1 MKKLSKGLKYKK
13 MDLHVHTPASHD
25 FKDKEITPE
34 QIVEHCQNIGL
45 DAIAITDHN
54 TGEYIDKIKKVA
66 KGKVTIFPGVEISC
80 LGGQSGIHIIG
91 IFDVDKTTKDIEAI
105 LAKLDIKAEKYGK
118 EDAITTKSVNDVINL
133 ISEGGGIAVAAHSQS
148 SKGVLREMQGLQRT
162 EVMNNPNLLAV
173 EAALES
179 DFLNEEKAK
188 SKKRTIDI
196 LNGEDVNYK
205 RKLAVYVASD
215 SKKNGIEGHCIEGI
229 GEKFTYFKTDDEI
242 TLESLRQCFID
253 RDVRIKQ
260 MYEEIEKRYPYIK
273 EVNINSGFFKD
284 QKVYFHPGLNSIIG
298 PKGAGKSL
306 LIEIIRFALNQPSG
320 DNEIYKD
327 HLEKLKNKVGNY
339 AEIKI
344 KYVDSFGNEKEI
356 IKNYNE
362 KDPYEDKGNVEF
374 PVLFLSQNEIIKTA
388 ESEEKQIEFIDKFF
402 DFRDFKLKILTL
414 KNELKKLDSQYASG
428 IMAFINNKLIEK
440 NIIKVRKDIED
451 IEKELKNPEYFV
463 FKKKENAQQM
473 SKLQRNDLQ
482 RLLEL
487 KDNIVESIANFKLN
501 DIDKELVEE
510 FPELKRNND
519 RLINIK
525 NILSNSIENL
535 KEEILNGQVEFENDE
550 ESLKKAFEKSRD
562 SYEEKLKSKMIDF
575 NIEKARK
582 SKVDELSKFIDQQ
595 QKLKTQVDNIKIV
608 KETREKVLND
618 LEKIYAE
625 YSQKRKEICSKLE
638 EISGGRLKINLYESS
653 NKQLFKEKLKEI
665 KKGSYIKDE
674 EIDKIVDKIDS
685 NEFVKRII
693 RYYVLQD
700 ENDKNKEVD
709 AVVEGKEISGN
720 TIKLLFDFLIKQ
732 LKIEEILEISY
743 AYRAEDVPEIQLEIE
758 NGIYEDIN
766 KVSVGQKCTAM
777 LIIALSQG
785 DMPVV
790 IDQPEDS
797 LDLKS
802 IWEDMCKKIRNYK
815 DNRQF
820 IFTTHNSSLAVAS
833 DTDKYIV
840 INSNARRG
848 EIVNTGAL
856 DTKETK
862 ENVVNYLEGKEDTYV
877 RKYNKYGFKY

>member
-1 MKKLSKGLKYKK
+1 MKKLSDGLKYKK

-25 FKDKEITPE
+25 FKNKEITPE
-34 QIVEHCQNIGL
+34 QIVQHCQSVGL

-54 TGEYIDKIKKVA
+54 TGEYIDKIKEAA
-66 KGKVTIFPGVEISC
+66 KGKVIIFPGVEISC
-80 LGGQSGIHIIG
+80 VGGQSGIHIIG
-91 IFDVDKTTKDIEAI
+91 IFDVDKTTRDIEAI
-105 LAKLDIKAEKYGK
+105 LAKLDIEPERYGK
-118 EDAITTKSVNDVINL
+118 EDAITQKSVNDVINI
-133 ISEGGGIAVAAHSQS
+133 ISERGGIAVAAHCQS

-162 EVMNNPNLLAV
+162 EIMNNPNLLAV
-173 EAALES
+173 EASLES

-188 SKKRTIDI
+188 NKKRTIDI
-196 LNGEDVNYK
+196 LNGEDINYK
-205 RKLAVYVASD
+205 RKLAVYIASD
-215 SKKNGIEGHCIEGI
+215 SRKDGIEGHCIEGI
-229 GEKFTYFKTDDEI
+229 GDKFTYFKTDNEI

-260 MYEEIEKRYPYIK
+260 MYEEVEKRYPYIK
-273 EVNINSGFFKD
+273 EVDINSGFFKD
-284 QKVYFHPGLNSIIG
+284 QSVHFHPGLNSIIG
-298 PKGAGKSL
+298 AKGAGKSL
-306 LIEIIRFALNQPSG
+306 LIEIMRFALNQPSV
-320 DNEIYKD
+320 DSEIYKD
-327 HLEKLKNKVGNY
+327 HLEKLRNRVGNY

-344 KYVDSFGNEKEI
+344 KYIDSFGNEKEI
-356 IKNYNE
+356 IRNYNE
-362 KDPYEDKGNVEF
+362 KNPYEDTSNIEF

-402 DFRDFKLKILTL
+402 DFRDFKLKIVTL

-428 IMAFINNKLIEK
+428 IMAFINNKIIDR
-440 NIIKVRKDIED
+440 NIIKIRKEIED
-451 IEKELKNPEYFV
+451 IEKELKNPEYFEY
-463 FKKKENAQQM
+463 KKKENAQQV
-473 SKLQRNDLQ
+473 SKLQSNDFK

-487 KDNIVESIANFKLN
+487 KENIKEAIDNFKLN

-525 NILSNSIENL
+525 NLLSHSVDSLN
-535 KEEILNGQVEFENDE
+535 EEILKGQVEFEQDE
-550 ESLKKAFEKSRD
+550 ESLKNAFEKSRV

-618 LEKIYAE
+618 LEKIYVE
-625 YSQKRKEICSKLE
+625 YSKKRKEICNNLE
-638 EISGGRLKINLYESS
+638 EISSGRLKINLYESS
-653 NKQLFKEKLKEI
+653 NKQLFKEKLKDI

-674 EIDKIVDKIDS
+674 EIDRIVDNIDS

-700 ENDKNKEVD
+700 EDEKKKEVD
-709 AVVEGKEISGN
+709 AVAEGKDISSD

-732 LKIEEILEISY
+732 MKIEDILEISY

-758 NGIYEDIN
+758 EGIYEDIN

-785 DMPVV
+785 DMPVI

-840 INSNARRG
+840 INSNATKG

-862 ENVVNYLEGKEDTYV
+862 ENVVNYLEGKEDTYI

>member
-1 MKKLSKGLKYKK
+1 MKKLSDGLKYKK

-25 FKDKEITPE
+25 FKNKEITPE
-34 QIVEHCQNIGL
+34 QIVEHCQNVGL

-54 TGEYIDKIKKVA
+54 TGEYIDKIKEVA
-66 KGKVTIFPGVEISC
+66 KGKVIIFPGVEISC
-80 LGGQSGIHIIG
+80 VGGQSGIHIIG
-91 IFDVDKTTKDIEAI
+91 IFDVDKTTRDIESI
-105 LAKLDIKAEKYGK
+105 LAKLDIEPEKYGK
-118 EDAITTKSVNDVINL
+118 EDAITQKSVNDVINI
-133 ISEGGGIAVAAHSQS
+133 ISDRGGIAIAAHSQS

-162 EVMNNPNLLAV
+162 EIMNNPNLLAV

-179 DFLNEEKAK
+179 DFLNDEKAK
-188 SKKRTIDI
+188 NKKRTIDI
-196 LNGEDVNYK
+196 LNGEDINYK
-205 RKLAVYVASD
+205 RKLAVYIASD
-215 SKKNGIEGHCIEGI
+215 SRKDEIEGHCIEGI
-229 GEKFTYFKTDDEI
+229 GDKFTYFKTDNEI

-260 MYEEIEKRYPYIK
+260 MYEKIEKRYPYIK
-273 EVNINSGFFKD
+273 EVDINSGFFKD
-284 QKVYFHPGLNSIIG
+284 QSVYFHPGLNSIIG
-298 PKGAGKSL
+298 AKGAGKSL
-306 LIEIIRFALNQPSG
+306 LIEIMRFALNQPSV

-327 HLEKLKNKVGNY
+327 HLEKLKNRVGNY

-344 KYVDSFGNEKEI
+344 KYIDSFGNEKEI
-356 IKNYNE
+356 IRNYNE
-362 KDPYEDKGNVEF
+362 KNPYEEGDNIEF

-388 ESEEKQIEFIDKFF
+388 ESEDKQIEFIDKFF

-428 IMAFINNKLIEK
+428 IMAFINNKIIDR
-440 NIIKVRKDIED
+440 NIVKIRKEIED
-451 IEKELKNPEYFV
+451 IEKELKNPEYFQY
-463 FKKKENAQQM
+463 KKKENAQQV
-473 SKLQRNDLQ
+473 SKLQNNDFK

-487 KDNIVESIANFKLN
+487 KENIREAIENFKLN

-525 NILSNSIENL
+525 NLLSHSVDNIH
-535 KEEILNGQVEFENDE
+535 EEILKGQVEFEQDE
-550 ESLKKAFEKSRD
+550 ESLKNAFEKSRI

-625 YSQKRKEICSKLE
+625 YSKKRKEICNNLE
-638 EISGGRLKINLYESS
+638 EISSGRIKINLYESS
-653 NKQLFKEKLKEI
+653 NKQLFKEKLKDI

-674 EIDKIVDKIDS
+674 EIDRIVDNIDS

-693 RYYVLQD
+693 RYYVLQNED
-700 ENDKNKEVD
+700 ERKREVD
-709 AVVEGKEISGN
+709 VVAEGKDISSD

-732 LKIEEILEISY
+732 MKIEDILEISY

-758 NGIYEDIN
+758 EGVYEDIN

-785 DMPVV
+785 DMPVI

-840 INSNARRG
+840 INSNATKG

-862 ENVVNYLEGKEDTYV
+862 ENVVNYLEGKEDTYI

>member
-1 MKKLSKGLKYKK
+1 MKKLSDGLKYKK

-25 FKDKEITPE
+25 FKNKEITPE
-34 QIVEHCQNIGL
+34 QIVQHCQSVGL

-54 TGEYIDKIKKVA
+54 TGEYIDKIKEAA
-66 KGKVTIFPGVEISC
+66 KGKVSIFPGIEISC
-80 LGGQSGIHIIG
+80 VGGQSGIHIIG
-91 IFDVDKTTKDIEAI
+91 IFDVDKTTRDIEAI
-105 LAKLDIKAEKYGK
+105 LAKLDIEPERYGK
-118 EDAITTKSVNDVINL
+118 EDAITQKSVNDVINI
-133 ISEGGGIAVAAHSQS
+133 ISERGGIAVAAHCQS

-162 EVMNNPNLLAV
+162 EIMNNPNLLAV
-173 EAALES
+173 EASLES

-188 SKKRTIDI
+188 TKKRTIDI
-196 LNGEDVNYK
+196 LNGEDINYK
-205 RKLAVYVASD
+205 RKLAVYIASD
-215 SKKNGIEGHCIEGI
+215 SRKDGIEGHCIEGI
-229 GEKFTYFKTDDEI
+229 GDKFTYFKTDNEI

-260 MYEEIEKRYPYIK
+260 MYEEVEKRYPYIK
-273 EVNINSGFFKD
+273 EVDINSGFFKD
-284 QKVYFHPGLNSIIG
+284 QSVHFHPGLNSIIG
-298 PKGAGKSL
+298 AKGAGKSL
-306 LIEIIRFALNQPSG
+306 LIEIMRFALNQPSV
-320 DNEIYKD
+320 DSEIYKD
-327 HLEKLKNKVGNY
+327 HLEKLRNRVGNY

-344 KYVDSFGNEKEI
+344 KYIDSFGNEKEI
-356 IKNYNE
+356 IRNYNE
-362 KDPYEDKGNVEF
+362 KNPYEDTSNIEF

-402 DFRDFKLKILTL
+402 DFRDFKLKIVTL

-428 IMAFINNKLIEK
+428 IMAFINNKIIDR
-440 NIIKVRKDIED
+440 NIIKIRKEIED
-451 IEKELKNPEYFV
+451 IEKELKNPEYFEY
-463 FKKKENAQQM
+463 KKKENAQQV
-473 SKLQRNDLQ
+473 SKLQSNDFK

-487 KDNIVESIANFKLN
+487 KENIKEAIDNFKLN

-525 NILSNSIENL
+525 NLLSHSVDSLN
-535 KEEILNGQVEFENDE
+535 EEILKGQVEFEQDE
-550 ESLKKAFEKSRD
+550 ESLKNAFEKSRV

-618 LEKIYAE
+618 LEKIYVE
-625 YSQKRKEICSKLE
+625 YSKKRKEICNNLE
-638 EISGGRLKINLYESS
+638 EISSGRLKINLYESS
-653 NKQLFKEKLKEI
+653 NKQLFKEKLKDI

-674 EIDKIVDKIDS
+674 EIDRIVDNIDS

-700 ENDKNKEVD
+700 EDEKKKEVD
-709 AVVEGKEISGN
+709 AVAEGKDISSD

-732 LKIEEILEISY
+732 MKIEDILEISY

-758 NGIYEDIN
+758 EGIYEDIN

-785 DMPVV
+785 DMPVI

-840 INSNARRG
+840 INSNATKG

-862 ENVVNYLEGKEDTYV
+862 ENVVNYLEGKEDTYI

>member
-1 MKKLSKGLKYKK
+1 MKKLSDGLKYKK

-25 FKDKEITPE
+25 FKNNEITPE
-34 QIVEHCQNIGL
+34 QIVQHCQSVGL

-54 TGEYIDKIKKVA
+54 TGEYIDKIKEVA
-66 KGKVTIFPGVEISC
+66 KGKVIIFPGVEISC
-80 LGGQSGIHIIG
+80 VGGQSGIHIIG
-91 IFDVDKTTKDIEAI
+91 IFDVDKTTRDIEAI
-105 LAKLDIKAEKYGK
+105 LAKLDIEPERYGK
-118 EDAITTKSVNDVINL
+118 ENAITQKSVNDVINI
-133 ISEGGGIAVAAHSQS
+133 ISERGGIAVAAHCQS

-162 EVMNNPNLLAV
+162 EIMNNPNLLAV
-173 EAALES
+173 EASLES

-188 SKKRTIDI
+188 NKKRTIDI
-196 LNGEDVNYK
+196 LDGEDINYK
-205 RKLAVYVASD
+205 RKLAVYIASD
-215 SKKNGIEGHCIEGI
+215 SRKDGIEGHCIEGI
-229 GEKFTYFKTDDEI
+229 GDKFTYFKTDNEI

-260 MYEEIEKRYPYIK
+260 MYEEVEKRYPYIK
-273 EVNINSGFFKD
+273 EVDINSGFFKD
-284 QKVYFHPGLNSIIG
+284 QSVHFHPGLNSIIG
-298 PKGAGKSL
+298 AKGAGKSL
-306 LIEIIRFALNQPSG
+306 LIEIMRFALNQPSV
-320 DNEIYKD
+320 DSEIYKD
-327 HLEKLKNKVGNY
+327 HLEKLRNRVGNY

-344 KYVDSFGNEKEI
+344 KYIDSFGNEKEI
-356 IKNYNE
+356 IRNYNE
-362 KDPYEDKGNVEF
+362 KNPYEDTSNIEF

-402 DFRDFKLKILTL
+402 DFRDFKLKIVTL

-428 IMAFINNKLIEK
+428 IMAFINNKIIDR
-440 NIIKVRKDIED
+440 NIIKIRKEIED
-451 IEKELKNPEYFV
+451 IEKELKNPEYFEY
-463 FKKKENAQQM
+463 KKKENAQQV
-473 SKLQRNDLQ
+473 SKLQSNDFK

-487 KDNIVESIANFKLN
+487 KENIKEAIDNFKLN

-525 NILSNSIENL
+525 NLLSHSVDSLN
-535 KEEILNGQVEFENDE
+535 EEILKGQVEFEQDE
-550 ESLKKAFEKSRD
+550 ESLKNAFEKSRV

-618 LEKIYAE
+618 LEKIYVE
-625 YSQKRKEICSKLE
+625 YSKKRKEICNNLE
-638 EISGGRLKINLYESS
+638 EISSGRLKINLYESS
-653 NKQLFKEKLKEI
+653 NKQLFKEKLKDI

-674 EIDKIVDKIDS
+674 EIDRIVDNIDS

-700 ENDKNKEVD
+700 EDEKKKEVD
-709 AVVEGKEISGN
+709 AVAEGKDISSD

-732 LKIEEILEISY
+732 MKIEDILEISY

-758 NGIYEDIN
+758 EGIYEDIN

-785 DMPVV
+785 DMPVI

-840 INSNARRG
+840 INSNATKG

-862 ENVVNYLEGKEDTYV
+862 ENVVNYLEGKEDTYI

>member
-1 MKKLSKGLKYKK
+1 MKKLSDGLKYKK

-25 FKDKEITPE
+25 FKNKEITPE

-54 TGEYIDKIKKVA
+54 TGEYIDKIKEVA
-66 KGKVTIFPGVEISC
+66 KGKITIFPGVEISC
-80 LGGQSGIHIIG
+80 NGGQSGIHIIG
-91 IFDVDKTTKDIEAI
+91 IFDVNKSTRDIEAI
-105 LAKLDIKAEKYGK
+105 LAKLDIETEKYGK
-118 EDAITTKSVNDVINL
+118 EDAITRKSANDVINI
-133 ISEGGGIAVAAHSQS
+133 ISEKGGLAVAAHSQS
-148 SKGVLREMQGLQRT
+148 SKGILREMQGLQRT
-162 EVMNNPNLLAV
+162 EIINNPNLIAV

-179 DFLNEEKAK
+179 DFLNEEKTRN
-188 SKKRTIDI
+188 KKRTIDL
-196 LNGEDVNYK
+196 LNGEDANYR
-205 RKLAVYVASD
+205 RKLAVYIASD
-215 SKKNGIEGHCIEGI
+215 SRKDGIEGHCLEGI
-229 GEKFTYFKTDDEI
+229 GCKYTYFKTDDEI

-260 MYEEIEKRYPYIK
+260 MYEKIENNYPYIK
-273 EVNINSGFFKD
+273 QVDINSGFFKD
-284 QKVYFHPGLNSIIG
+284 QTVFFHPGLNSIIG
-298 PKGAGKSL
+298 AKGAGKSL
-306 LIEIIRFALNQPSG
+306 LIEIMRFALNQPSG
-320 DNEIYKD
+320 DSEIYKD
-327 HLEKLKNKVGNY
+327 HIEKLRNKVGNY

-362 KDPYEDKGNVEF
+362 KNPYGEDENIEF

-388 ESEEKQIEFIDKFF
+388 ESEEKQIDFIDKFF
-402 DFRDFKLKILTL
+402 DFRDFKLKISTL
-414 KNELKKLDSQYASG
+414 KNELKNLDSQYASG
-428 IMAFINNKLIEK
+428 IMAFINNKIIDK
-440 NIIKVRKDIED
+440 NIIKIKKEIEE
-451 IEKELKNPEYFV
+451 IEKELKNPEYFEY
-463 FKKKENAQQM
+463 KKKENAQQS
-473 SKLQRNDLQ
+473 SKLQRNDFN

-487 KDNIVESIANFKLN
+487 KASITEAIDNFKLN
-501 DIDKELVEE
+501 DIDVELLEE

-519 RLINIK
+519 RLTNIK
-525 NILSNSIENL
+525 NLLNHSIYSLQEELL
-535 KEEILNGQVEFENDE
+535 KNQVEFGQDE
-550 ESLKKAFEKSRD
+550 EALKNAFEKSRGT
-562 SYEEKLKSKMIDF
+562 YEEKLKSKMIDF

-582 SKVDELSKFIDQQ
+582 SKVDELSKLIDQQ
-595 QKLKTQVDNIKIV
+595 QKLKTQVDNIKII
-608 KETREKVLND
+608 KESREKALSE
-618 LEKIYAE
+618 LEETYEK
-625 YSQKRKEICSKLE
+625 YSQKRKEICGNLE
-638 EISGGRLKINLYESS
+638 KISSGRLKINLYESS
-653 NKQLFKEKLKEI
+653 NKQLFKEKLKDV

-674 EIDKIVDKIDS
+674 EIDRIVDSIDS

-700 ENDKNKEVD
+700 EEERKKEID
-709 AVVEGKEISGN
+709 AISEGKDISSD

-732 LKIEEILEISY
+732 MRIEDILEISY

-758 NGIYEDIN
+758 DGVYEDIN

-785 DMPVV
+785 EMPVI

-840 INSNARRG
+840 INSNATKG
-848 EIVNTGAL
+848 EISNTGAL
-856 DTKETK
+856 DTKEIK
-862 ENVVNYLEGKEDTYV
+862 ENVVNYLEGKEDTYI
-877 RKYNKYGFKY
+877 RKYNKYGFKF

>member
-1 MKKLSKGLKYKK
+1 MKKLSDGLKYKK

-25 FKDKEITPE
+25 FKNKEITPE
-34 QIVEHCQNIGL
+34 QIVQHCQSVGL

-54 TGEYIDKIKKVA
+54 TGEYIDKIKEAA
-66 KGKVTIFPGVEISC
+66 KGKVIIFPGVEISC
-80 LGGQSGIHIIG
+80 VGGQSGIHIIG
-91 IFDVDKTTKDIEAI
+91 IFDVDKTTRDIEAI
-105 LAKLDIKAEKYGK
+105 LAKLDIEPERYGK
-118 EDAITTKSVNDVINL
+118 EDAITQKSVNDVINI
-133 ISEGGGIAVAAHSQS
+133 ISERGGIAVAAHCQS

-162 EVMNNPNLLAV
+162 EIMNNPNLLAV
-173 EAALES
+173 EASLES

-188 SKKRTIDI
+188 NKKRTIDI
-196 LNGEDVNYK
+196 LNGEDINYK
-205 RKLAVYVASD
+205 RKLAVYIASD
-215 SKKNGIEGHCIEGI
+215 SRKDGIEGHCIEGI
-229 GEKFTYFKTDDEI
+229 GDKFTYFKTDNEI
-242 TLESLRQCFID
+242 KLESLRQCFID

-260 MYEEIEKRYPYIK
+260 MYEEVEKRYPYIK
-273 EVNINSGFFKD
+273 EVDINSGFFKD
-284 QKVYFHPGLNSIIG
+284 QSVHFHPGLNSIIG
-298 PKGAGKSL
+298 AKGAGKSL
-306 LIEIIRFALNQPSG
+306 LIEIMRFALNQPSV
-320 DNEIYKD
+320 DSEIYKD
-327 HLEKLKNKVGNY
+327 HLEKLRNRVGNY

-344 KYVDSFGNEKEI
+344 KYIDSFGNEKEI
-356 IKNYNE
+356 IRNYNE
-362 KDPYEDKGNVEF
+362 KNPYEDTSNIEF

-402 DFRDFKLKILTL
+402 DFRDFKLKIVTL

-428 IMAFINNKLIEK
+428 IMAFINNKIIDR
-440 NIIKVRKDIED
+440 NIIKIRKEIED
-451 IEKELKNPEYFV
+451 IEKELKNPEYFEY
-463 FKKKENAQQM
+463 KKKENAQQV
-473 SKLQRNDLQ
+473 SKLQSNDFK

-487 KDNIVESIANFKLN
+487 KENIKEAIDNFKLN

-525 NILSNSIENL
+525 NLLSHSVDSLN
-535 KEEILNGQVEFENDE
+535 EEILKGQVEFEQDE
-550 ESLKKAFEKSRD
+550 ESLKNAFEKSRV

-618 LEKIYAE
+618 LEKIYVE
-625 YSQKRKEICSKLE
+625 YSKKRKEICNNLE
-638 EISGGRLKINLYESS
+638 EISSGRLKINLYESS
-653 NKQLFKEKLKEI
+653 NKQLFKEKLKDI

-674 EIDKIVDKIDS
+674 EIDRIVDNIDS

-700 ENDKNKEVD
+700 EDEKKKEVD
-709 AVVEGKEISGN
+709 AVAEGKDISSD

-732 LKIEEILEISY
+732 MKIEDILEISY

-758 NGIYEDIN
+758 EGIYEDIN

-785 DMPVV
+785 DMPVI

-840 INSNARRG
+840 INSNATKG

-862 ENVVNYLEGKEDTYV
+862 ENVVNYLEGKEDTYI

>member
-1 MKKLSKGLKYKK
+1 MKKLSDGLKYKK

-25 FKDKEITPE
+25 FKNKEITPE
-34 QIVEHCQNIGL
+34 QIVQHCQSVGL

-54 TGEYIDKIKKVA
+54 TGEYIDKIKEAA
-66 KGKVTIFPGVEISC
+66 KGKVIIFPGVEISC
-80 LGGQSGIHIIG
+80 VGGQSGIHIIG
-91 IFDVDKTTKDIEAI
+91 IFDVDKTTRDIEAI
-105 LAKLDIKAEKYGK
+105 LAKLDIEPERYGK
-118 EDAITTKSVNDVINL
+118 EDAITQKSVNDVINI
-133 ISEGGGIAVAAHSQS
+133 ISERGGIAVAAHCQS
-148 SKGVLREMQGLQRT
+148 SKGVLREMQGLQRR
-162 EVMNNPNLLAV
+162 EIMNNPNLLAV
-173 EAALES
+173 EASLES

-188 SKKRTIDI
+188 NKKRTIDI
-196 LNGEDVNYK
+196 LNGEDINYK
-205 RKLAVYVASD
+205 RKLAVYIASD
-215 SKKNGIEGHCIEGI
+215 SRKDGIEGHCIEGI
-229 GEKFTYFKTDDEI
+229 GDKFTYFKTDDEI

-260 MYEEIEKRYPYIK
+260 MYEEVEKIYPYIK
-273 EVNINSGFFKD
+273 EVDINSGFFKD
-284 QKVYFHPGLNSIIG
+284 QSVHFHPGLNSIIG
-298 PKGAGKSL
+298 AKGAGKSL
-306 LIEIIRFALNQPSG
+306 LIEIMRFALNQPSV
-320 DNEIYKD
+320 DSEIYKD

-344 KYVDSFGNEKEI
+344 KYIDSFGNEKEI
-356 IKNYNE
+356 IRNYNE
-362 KDPYEDKGNVEF
+362 KNPYEDTSNIEF

-402 DFRDFKLKILTL
+402 DFRDFKLKIVTL

-428 IMAFINNKLIEK
+428 IMAFINNKIIDRD
-440 NIIKVRKDIED
+440 IIKIRKEIED
-451 IEKELKNPEYFV
+451 IEKELKNPEYFEY
-463 FKKKENAQQM
+463 KKKENAQQV
-473 SKLQRNDLQ
+473 SKLQSNDFK
-482 RLLEL
+482 RLIEL
-487 KDNIVESIANFKLN
+487 KENIKEAIDNFKLN

-525 NILSNSIENL
+525 NLLSHSVDSLN
-535 KEEILNGQVEFENDE
+535 EEILKGQVEFKQDE
-550 ESLKKAFEKSRD
+550 ESLKNVFEESRV

-618 LEKIYAE
+618 LEKIYVE
-625 YSQKRKEICSKLE
+625 YSKKRKEICNNLE
-638 EISGGRLKINLYESS
+638 EISSGRLKINLYESS
-653 NKQLFKEKLKEI
+653 NKQLFKEKLKDI

-674 EIDKIVDKIDS
+674 EIDRIVDNIDS

-700 ENDKNKEVD
+700 EDEKKKEVD
-709 AVVEGKEISGN
+709 ALAEGKDISSD

-732 LKIEEILEISY
+732 MKIEDILEISY
-743 AYRAEDVPEIQLEIE
+743 AYRAEDVPEIQLKIE
-758 NGIYEDIN
+758 EGIYEDIS

-785 DMPVV
+785 DMPVI

-840 INSNARRG
+840 INSNATKG

-862 ENVVNYLEGKEDTYV
+862 ENVVNYLEGKEDTYI

>member
-1 MKKLSKGLKYKK
+1 MKKLSDGLKYKK
-13 MDLHVHTPASHD
+13 MDLHVHTPASYD
-25 FKDKEITPE
+25 FKNKEITPE
-34 QIVEHCQNIGL
+34 QIVEHCQNLGL

-54 TGEYIDKIKKVA
+54 TGEYIDKIKAVA
-66 KGKVTIFPGVEISC
+66 KGKVIIFPGVEISC
-80 LGGQSGIHIIG
+80 VGGSSGIHIIG
-91 IFDVDKTTKDIEAI
+91 IFDVDKTTRDIESI
-105 LAKLDIKAEKYGK
+105 LAKLDIEPERYGK
-118 EDAITTKSVNDVINL
+118 EDAITQKSVNDVINI
-133 ISEGGGIAVAAHSQS
+133 ISERGGIAIAAHSQS

-162 EVMNNPNLLAV
+162 EIMNNPNLLAV

-179 DFLNEEKAK
+179 DFQNDEKAK
-188 SKKRTIDI
+188 NKKRTIDI
-196 LNGEDVNYK
+196 LNGEDINYK
-205 RKLAVYVASD
+205 RKLAVYIASD
-215 SKKNGIEGHCIEGI
+215 SRKNGIEGHCIEGI
-229 GEKFTYFKTDDEI
+229 GDKFTYFKTDDEI

-260 MYEEIEKRYPYIK
+260 MYEVIEKRYPYIK
-273 EVNINSGFFKD
+273 EVNINSGFFKG
-284 QKVYFHPGLNSIIG
+284 QSVYFHPGLNSIIG
-298 PKGAGKSL
+298 AKGAGKSL
-306 LIEIIRFALNQPSG
+306 LIEIMRFALNQPSV

-327 HLEKLKNKVGNY
+327 HLEKLRNRVRNY

-344 KYVDSFGNEKEI
+344 KYIDSFGNEKEI
-356 IKNYNE
+356 IRNYNE
-362 KDPYEDKGNVEF
+362 KNPYEDGANIEF

-428 IMAFINNKLIEK
+428 IMAFINNKIIER
-440 NIIKVRKDIED
+440 NIIKVRKEIED
-451 IEKELKNPEYFV
+451 IEKELKNPEYFEY
-463 FKKKENAQQM
+463 KKKENAQQV
-473 SKLQRNDLQ
+473 SKLQSNDFE

-487 KDNIVESIANFKLN
+487 KENIREAIDNFKLN

-525 NILSNSIENL
+525 NLLSHSVDSL
-535 KEEILNGQVEFENDE
+535 HEEILKGQVEFEQDE
-550 ESLKKAFEKSRD
+550 ESLKNAFKKSRI

-618 LEKIYAE
+618 LEKIYVE
-625 YSQKRKEICSKLE
+625 YSNKRKEICNNLE
-638 EISGGRLKINLYESS
+638 EISSGRLKINLYESS
-653 NKQLFKEKLKEI
+653 NKQLFKEKLKDI

-674 EIDKIVDKIDS
+674 EIDRIVDNIDS

-693 RYYVLQD
+693 RYYVLQN
-700 ENDKNKEVD
+700 EEERKREVD
-709 AVVEGKEISGN
+709 AVAEGMDISGD

-732 LKIEEILEISY
+732 MNIEDILEISY

-758 NGIYEDIN
+758 EGIYEDIN

-785 DMPVV
+785 YMPVI

-840 INSNARRG
+840 INSNATKG

-862 ENVVNYLEGKEDTYV
+862 ENVVNYLEGKEDTYI

>member
-1 MKKLSKGLKYKK
+1 MKKLSDGLKYKK

-25 FKDKEITPE
+25 FKNKEITPE
-34 QIVEHCQNIGL
+34 QIVQHCQSVGL

-54 TGEYIDKIKKVA
+54 TGEYIDKIKEAA
-66 KGKVTIFPGVEISC
+66 KGKVIIFPGVEISC
-80 LGGQSGIHIIG
+80 VGGQSGIHIIG
-91 IFDVDKTTKDIEAI
+91 IFDVDKTTRDIEAI
-105 LAKLDIKAEKYGK
+105 LAKLDIEPERYGK
-118 EDAITTKSVNDVINL
+118 EDAITQKSVNDVINI
-133 ISEGGGIAVAAHSQS
+133 ISERGGIAVAAHCQS

-162 EVMNNPNLLAV
+162 EIMNNPNLLAV
-173 EAALES
+173 EASLES

-188 SKKRTIDI
+188 NKKRTIDI
-196 LNGEDVNYK
+196 LNGEDINYK
-205 RKLAVYVASD
+205 RKLAVYIASD
-215 SKKNGIEGHCIEGI
+215 SRKDRIEGHCIEGI
-229 GEKFTYFKTDDEI
+229 GDKFTYFKTDNEI

-260 MYEEIEKRYPYIK
+260 MYEEVEKIYPYIK
-273 EVNINSGFFKD
+273 EVDINSGFFKD
-284 QKVYFHPGLNSIIG
+284 QSVYFHPGLNSIIG
-298 PKGAGKSL
+298 AKGAGKSL
-306 LIEIIRFALNQPSG
+306 LIEIMRFALNQPSV
-320 DNEIYKD
+320 DSEIYKD

-344 KYVDSFGNEKEI
+344 KYIDSFGNEKEI
-356 IKNYNE
+356 IRNYNE
-362 KDPYEDKGNVEF
+362 KNPYEDTSNIEF

-402 DFRDFKLKILTL
+402 DFRDFKLKIVTL

-428 IMAFINNKLIEK
+428 IMAFINNKIIDRD
-440 NIIKVRKDIED
+440 IIKIRKEIED
-451 IEKELKNPEYFV
+451 IEKELKNPEYFEY
-463 FKKKENAQQM
+463 KKKENAQQV
-473 SKLQRNDLQ
+473 SKLQSNDFK
-482 RLLEL
+482 RLIEL
-487 KDNIVESIANFKLN
+487 KENIKEAIDNFKLN

-525 NILSNSIENL
+525 NLLSHSVDSLN
-535 KEEILNGQVEFENDE
+535 EEILKGQVEFEQDE
-550 ESLKKAFEKSRD
+550 ESLKNAFEKSRV

-618 LEKIYAE
+618 LEKIYVE
-625 YSQKRKEICSKLE
+625 YSKKRKEICNNLE
-638 EISGGRLKINLYESS
+638 EISSGRLKINLYESS
-653 NKQLFKEKLKEI
+653 NKQLFKEKLKDI

-674 EIDKIVDKIDS
+674 EIDRIVDNIDS

-700 ENDKNKEVD
+700 EDEKKKEVD
-709 AVVEGKEISGN
+709 ALAEGKDISSD

-732 LKIEEILEISY
+732 MKIEDILEISY

-758 NGIYEDIN
+758 EGIYEDIN

-785 DMPVV
+785 DMPVI

-840 INSNARRG
+840 INSNATKG

-862 ENVVNYLEGKEDTYV
+862 ENVVNYLEGKEDTYI

>member
-1 MKKLSKGLKYKK
+1 MKKLSDGLKYKK

-25 FKDKEITPE
+25 FKNKEITPE
-34 QIVEHCQNIGL
+34 QIVQHCQSVGL

-54 TGEYIDKIKKVA
+54 TGEYIDKIKEAA
-66 KGKVTIFPGVEISC
+66 KGKVIIFPGVEISC
-80 LGGQSGIHIIG
+80 VGGQSGIHIIG
-91 IFDVDKTTKDIEAI
+91 IFDVDKTTRDIEAI
-105 LAKLDIKAEKYGK
+105 LAKLDIEPERYGK
-118 EDAITTKSVNDVINL
+118 EDAITQKSVNDVINI
-133 ISEGGGIAVAAHSQS
+133 ISERGGIAVAAHCQS

-162 EVMNNPNLLAV
+162 EIMNNPNLLAV
-173 EAALES
+173 EASLES

-188 SKKRTIDI
+188 NKKRTIDI
-196 LNGEDVNYK
+196 LNGEDINYK
-205 RKLAVYVASD
+205 RKLAVYIASD
-215 SKKNGIEGHCIEGI
+215 SRKDGIEGHCIEGI
-229 GEKFTYFKTDDEI
+229 GDKFTYFKTDNEI
-242 TLESLRQCFID
+242 KLESLRQCFID

-260 MYEEIEKRYPYIK
+260 MYEEVEKRYPYIK
-273 EVNINSGFFKD
+273 EVDINSGFFKD
-284 QKVYFHPGLNSIIG
+284 QSVHFHPGLNSIIG
-298 PKGAGKSL
+298 AKGAGKSL
-306 LIEIIRFALNQPSG
+306 LIEIMRFALNQPSV
-320 DNEIYKD
+320 DSEIYKD
-327 HLEKLKNKVGNY
+327 HLEKLRNRVGNY

-344 KYVDSFGNEKEI
+344 KYIDSFGNEKEI
-356 IKNYNE
+356 IRNYNE
-362 KDPYEDKGNVEF
+362 KNPYEDTSNIEF

-402 DFRDFKLKILTL
+402 DFRDFKLKIVTL

-428 IMAFINNKLIEK
+428 IMAFINNKIIDR
-440 NIIKVRKDIED
+440 NIIKIRKEIED
-451 IEKELKNPEYFV
+451 IEKELKNPEYFEY
-463 FKKKENAQQM
+463 KKKENAQQV
-473 SKLQRNDLQ
+473 SKLQSNDFK

-487 KDNIVESIANFKLN
+487 KENIKEAIDNFKLN

-525 NILSNSIENL
+525 NLLSHSVDSLN
-535 KEEILNGQVEFENDE
+535 EEILKGQVEFEQDE
-550 ESLKKAFEKSRD
+550 ESLKNTFEKSRV

-618 LEKIYAE
+618 LEKIYVE
-625 YSQKRKEICSKLE
+625 YSKKRKEICNNLE
-638 EISGGRLKINLYESS
+638 EISSGRLKINLYESS
-653 NKQLFKEKLKEI
+653 NKQLFKEKLKDI

-674 EIDKIVDKIDS
+674 EIDRIVDNIDS

-700 ENDKNKEVD
+700 EDEKKKEVD
-709 AVVEGKEISGN
+709 AVAEGKDISSD

-732 LKIEEILEISY
+732 MKIEDILEISY

-758 NGIYEDIN
+758 EGIYEDIN

-785 DMPVV
+785 DMPVI

-840 INSNARRG
+840 INSNATKG

-862 ENVVNYLEGKEDTYV
+862 ENVVNYLEGKEDTYI

>member
-1 MKKLSKGLKYKK
+1 MKKLSDGLKYKK

-25 FKDKEITPE
+25 FKNKEITPE

-54 TGEYIDKIKKVA
+54 TGEYIDKIKEAA
-66 KGKVTIFPGVEISC
+66 KGKVIIFPGVEISC
-80 LGGQSGIHIIG
+80 VGGQSGIHIIG
-91 IFDVDKTTKDIEAI
+91 IFDVDKTTRDIESI
-105 LAKLDIKAEKYGK
+105 LAKLDIETERYGK
-118 EDAITTKSVNDVINL
+118 EDAITKKSVNDVVNI
-133 ISEGGGIAVAAHSQS
+133 ISERGGIAIAAHSQS

-162 EVMNNPNLLAV
+162 EIMNNPNLLGV
-173 EAALES
+173 EASLES

-188 SKKRTIDI
+188 NKKRTIDI
-196 LNGEDVNYK
+196 LNGEDINYK
-205 RKLAVYVASD
+205 RKLAVYIASD
-215 SKKNGIEGHCIEGI
+215 SRKDGIEGHCIEGI
-229 GEKFTYFKTDDEI
+229 GNKFTYFKTDNEI

-284 QKVYFHPGLNSIIG
+284 QSVYFHPGLNSIIG
-298 PKGAGKSL
+298 AKGAGKSL
-306 LIEIIRFALNQPSG
+306 LIEIMRFALNQPSL
-320 DNEIYKD
+320 DSEIYKD
-327 HLEKLKNKVGNY
+327 HLEKLRNRVGNY

-344 KYVDSFGNEKEI
+344 KYIDSFGNEKEI
-356 IKNYNE
+356 IRNYNE
-362 KDPYEDKGNVEF
+362 KNPYEDMSNIEF

-414 KNELKKLDSQYASG
+414 KNELKKLDSQYASV
-428 IMAFINNKLIEK
+428 IMAFINNKIIDK
-440 NIIKVRKDIED
+440 NIINVRKEIED
-451 IEKELKNPEYFV
+451 IEKELKNPEYFEY
-463 FKKKENAQQM
+463 KKKENARQM
-473 SKLQRNDLQ
+473 SKLQRNDFK

-487 KDNIVESIANFKLN
+487 KDNIVEAITNFKLN
-501 DIDKELVEE
+501 DIDRKLVEE

-525 NILSNSIENL
+525 NLLSNSIESL
-535 KEEILNGQVEFENDE
+535 KEEFLNGQVEFEHDE
-550 ESLKKAFEKSRD
+550 ESLKTAFEKSRC

-608 KETREKVLND
+608 KETRENVLND

-625 YSQKRKEICSKLE
+625 YSKKRKEICSNLE
-638 EISGGRLKINLYESS
+638 KISNGRLKINLYESS
-653 NKQLFKEKLKEI
+653 NKQLFKEKLKDI

-674 EIDKIVDKIDS
+674 EIDKIVDNIDS

-700 ENDKNKEVD
+700 EDEKKKEVE
-709 AVVEGKEISGN
+709 AIVEGKDISSDN
-720 TIKLLFDFLIKQ
+720 IKLLFDFLIKQ
-732 LKIEEILEISY
+732 MKIEEILEISY

-758 NGIYEDIN
+758 KGVYEDIN

-777 LIIALSQG
+777 LVIALSQG
-785 DMPVV
+785 NMPVI

-802 IWEDMCKKIRNYK
+802 IDRN
-815 DNRQF
+815 
-820 IFTTHNSSLAVAS
+820 
-833 DTDKYIV
+833 
-840 INSNARRG
+840 
-848 EIVNTGAL
+848 
-856 DTKETK
+856 
-862 ENVVNYLEGKEDTYV
+862 
-877 RKYNKYGFKY
+877 

>member
-1 MKKLSKGLKYKK
+1 MKKLSDGLKYKK
-13 MDLHVHTPASHD
+13 MDLHVHTPASYD
-25 FKDKEITPE
+25 FKNREITPE
-34 QIVEHCQNIGL
+34 QIVEHCQSLGL
-45 DAIAITDHN
+45 EAIAITDHN
-54 TGEYIDKIKKVA
+54 TGEYIDKIKEVA
-66 KGKVTIFPGVEISC
+66 KGKVIIFPGVEISC
-80 LGGQSGIHIIG
+80 VGGQSGIHIIG
-91 IFDVDKTTKDIEAI
+91 IFDVDKTTRDIESI
-105 LAKLDIKAEKYGK
+105 LAKLDIEPERYGK
-118 EDAITTKSVNDVINL
+118 EDAITQKSVNDVINI
-133 ISEGGGIAVAAHSQS
+133 ISERGGIAIAAHSQS

-162 EVMNNPNLLAV
+162 EIMNNPNLLAV

-179 DFLNEEKAK
+179 DFLNDEKAK
-188 SKKRTIDI
+188 NKKRTIDI
-196 LNGEDVNYK
+196 LNGEDINYK
-205 RKLAVYVASD
+205 RKLAVYIASD
-215 SKKNGIEGHCIEGI
+215 SRKDGIEGHCIEGI
-229 GEKFTYFKTDDEI
+229 GDKFTYFKTDNEI

-260 MYEEIEKRYPYIK
+260 MYEITEKRYPYIK
-273 EVNINSGFFKD
+273 EVDINSGFFKD
-284 QKVYFHPGLNSIIG
+284 QSVYFHPGLNSIIG
-298 PKGAGKSL
+298 AKGAGKSL
-306 LIEIIRFALNQPSG
+306 LIEIMRFALNQPSV

-327 HLEKLKNKVGNY
+327 HLEKLKNRVGNY

-344 KYVDSFGNEKEI
+344 KYIDSFGNEKEI
-356 IKNYNE
+356 IRNYNE
-362 KDPYEDKGNVEF
+362 KNPYEDGANIEF

-428 IMAFINNKLIEK
+428 IMAFINNKIIER
-440 NIIKVRKDIED
+440 NIIKVRKEIED
-451 IEKELKNPEYFV
+451 IEKELKNPEYFEY
-463 FKKKENAQQM
+463 KKKENAQQV
-473 SKLQRNDLQ
+473 SKLQSNDFE

-487 KDNIVESIANFKLN
+487 KENIREAIDNFKLN

-525 NILSNSIENL
+525 KLLSHSVDSL
-535 KEEILNGQVEFENDE
+535 HEEILKGQVEFEQDE
-550 ESLKKAFEKSRD
+550 ESLKNAFEKSRI

-618 LEKIYAE
+618 LEKIYVE
-625 YSQKRKEICSKLE
+625 YSKKRKEICNNLE
-638 EISGGRLKINLYESS
+638 EISSGRLKINLYESS
-653 NKQLFKEKLKEI
+653 NKQLFKEKLKDI

-674 EIDKIVDKIDS
+674 EIDRIVDNIDS

-700 ENDKNKEVD
+700 DDERKREVD
-709 AVVEGKEISGN
+709 AVAEGKEISGD

-732 LKIEEILEISY
+732 MKIEDILEISY

-758 NGIYEDIN
+758 EGIYEDIN

-785 DMPVV
+785 DMPVI

-840 INSNARRG
+840 INSNATKG

-862 ENVVNYLEGKEDTYV
+862 ENVVNYLEGKEDTYI

>member
-1 MKKLSKGLKYKK
+1 MKKLSDGLKYKK

-25 FKDKEITPE
+25 FKSKEITPE
-34 QIVEHCQNIGL
+34 QIVQHCQSVGL

-54 TGEYIDKIKKVA
+54 TGEYIDKIKEAA
-66 KGKVTIFPGVEISC
+66 KGKVIIFPGVEISC
-80 LGGQSGIHIIG
+80 VGGQSGIHIIG
-91 IFDVDKTTKDIEAI
+91 IFDVDKTTRDIEAI
-105 LAKLDIKAEKYGK
+105 LAKLDIQPERYGK
-118 EDAITTKSVNDVINL
+118 EDAITQKSVNDVINI
-133 ISEGGGIAVAAHSQS
+133 ISERGGIAVAAHCQS

-162 EVMNNPNLLAV
+162 EIMNNPNLLAV
-173 EAALES
+173 EASLES

-188 SKKRTIDI
+188 NKKRTIDI
-196 LNGEDVNYK
+196 LNGEDINYK
-205 RKLAVYVASD
+205 RKLAVYIASD
-215 SKKNGIEGHCIEGI
+215 SRKDGIEGHCIEGI
-229 GEKFTYFKTDDEI
+229 GDKFTYFKTDNEI
-242 TLESLRQCFID
+242 KLESLRQCFID

-260 MYEEIEKRYPYIK
+260 MYEEVEKRYPYIK
-273 EVNINSGFFKD
+273 EVDINSGFFKD
-284 QKVYFHPGLNSIIG
+284 QSVHFHPGLNSIIG
-298 PKGAGKSL
+298 AKGAGKSL
-306 LIEIIRFALNQPSG
+306 LIEIMRFALNQPSV
-320 DNEIYKD
+320 DSEIYKD
-327 HLEKLKNKVGNY
+327 HLEKLRNRVGNY

-344 KYVDSFGNEKEI
+344 KYIDSFGNEKEI
-356 IKNYNE
+356 IRNYNE
-362 KDPYEDKGNVEF
+362 KNPYEDTSNIEF

-402 DFRDFKLKILTL
+402 DFRDFKLKIVTL

-428 IMAFINNKLIEK
+428 IMAFINNKIIDR
-440 NIIKVRKDIED
+440 NIIKIRKEIED
-451 IEKELKNPEYFV
+451 IEKELKNPEYFEY
-463 FKKKENAQQM
+463 KKKENAQQV
-473 SKLQRNDLQ
+473 SKLQSNDFK

-487 KDNIVESIANFKLN
+487 KENIKEAIDNFKLN

-525 NILSNSIENL
+525 NLLSHSVDSLN
-535 KEEILNGQVEFENDE
+535 EEILKGQVEFEQDE
-550 ESLKKAFEKSRD
+550 ESLKNTFEKSRV

-618 LEKIYAE
+618 LEKIYVE
-625 YSQKRKEICSKLE
+625 YSKKRKEICNNLE
-638 EISGGRLKINLYESS
+638 EISSGRLKINLYESS
-653 NKQLFKEKLKEI
+653 NKQLFKEKLKDI

-674 EIDKIVDKIDS
+674 EIDRIVDNIDS

-700 ENDKNKEVD
+700 EDEKKKEVD
-709 AVVEGKEISGN
+709 AVAEGKDISSD

-732 LKIEEILEISY
+732 MKIEDILEISY

-758 NGIYEDIN
+758 EGIYEDIN

-785 DMPVV
+785 DMPVI

-840 INSNARRG
+840 INSNATKG

-862 ENVVNYLEGKEDTYV
+862 ENVVNYLEGKEDTYI

>member
-1 MKKLSKGLKYKK
+1 
-13 MDLHVHTPASHD
+13 
-25 FKDKEITPE
+25 
-34 QIVEHCQNIGL
+34 
-45 DAIAITDHN
+45 
-54 TGEYIDKIKKVA
+54 
-66 KGKVTIFPGVEISC
+66 
-80 LGGQSGIHIIG
+80 
-91 IFDVDKTTKDIEAI
+91 
-105 LAKLDIKAEKYGK
+105 
-118 EDAITTKSVNDVINL
+118 
-133 ISEGGGIAVAAHSQS
+133 
-148 SKGVLREMQGLQRT
+148 
-162 EVMNNPNLLAV
+162 
-173 EAALES
+173 
-179 DFLNEEKAK
+179 
-188 SKKRTIDI
+188 
-196 LNGEDVNYK
+196 
-205 RKLAVYVASD
+205 
-215 SKKNGIEGHCIEGI
+215 
-229 GEKFTYFKTDDEI
+229 
-242 TLESLRQCFID
+242 
-253 RDVRIKQ
+253 
-260 MYEEIEKRYPYIK
+260 
-273 EVNINSGFFKD
+273 
-284 QKVYFHPGLNSIIG
+284 
-298 PKGAGKSL
+298 
-306 LIEIIRFALNQPSG
+306 
-320 DNEIYKD
+320 
-327 HLEKLKNKVGNY
+327 
-339 AEIKI
+339 
-344 KYVDSFGNEKEI
+344 
-356 IKNYNE
+356 
-362 KDPYEDKGNVEF
+362 
-374 PVLFLSQNEIIKTA
+374 
-388 ESEEKQIEFIDKFF
+388 
-402 DFRDFKLKILTL
+402 
-414 KNELKKLDSQYASG
+414 
-428 IMAFINNKLIEK
+428 
-440 NIIKVRKDIED
+440 
-451 IEKELKNPEYFV
+451 
-463 FKKKENAQQM
+463 M

-618 LEKIYAE
+618 LEKIYTE

-638 EISGGRLKINLYESS
+638 EISCGRLKIDLYESS

-693 RYYVLQD
+693 RYFVLQD

-709 AVVEGKEISGN
+709 AVVEGKDISGN

-732 LKIEEILEISY
+732 LRIEEILEISY

-840 INSNARRG
+840 INSNATRG

>member
-54 TGEYIDKIKKVA
+54 TGEYIDKIKKLA

-362 KDPYEDKGNVEF
+362 
-374 PVLFLSQNEIIKTA
+374 
-388 ESEEKQIEFIDKFF
+388 
-402 DFRDFKLKILTL
+402 
-414 KNELKKLDSQYASG
+414 
-428 IMAFINNKLIEK
+428 
-440 NIIKVRKDIED
+440 
-451 IEKELKNPEYFV
+451 
-463 FKKKENAQQM
+463 
-473 SKLQRNDLQ
+473 
-482 RLLEL
+482 
-487 KDNIVESIANFKLN
+487 
-501 DIDKELVEE
+501 
-510 FPELKRNND
+510 
-519 RLINIK
+519 
-525 NILSNSIENL
+525 
-535 KEEILNGQVEFENDE
+535 
-550 ESLKKAFEKSRD
+550 
-562 SYEEKLKSKMIDF
+562 
-575 NIEKARK
+575 
-582 SKVDELSKFIDQQ
+582 
-595 QKLKTQVDNIKIV
+595 
-608 KETREKVLND
+608 
-618 LEKIYAE
+618 
-625 YSQKRKEICSKLE
+625 
-638 EISGGRLKINLYESS
+638 
-653 NKQLFKEKLKEI
+653 
-665 KKGSYIKDE
+665 
-674 EIDKIVDKIDS
+674 
-685 NEFVKRII
+685 
-693 RYYVLQD
+693 
-700 ENDKNKEVD
+700 
-709 AVVEGKEISGN
+709 
-720 TIKLLFDFLIKQ
+720 
-732 LKIEEILEISY
+732 
-743 AYRAEDVPEIQLEIE
+743 
-758 NGIYEDIN
+758 
-766 KVSVGQKCTAM
+766 
-777 LIIALSQG
+777 
-785 DMPVV
+785 
-790 IDQPEDS
+790 
-797 LDLKS
+797 
-802 IWEDMCKKIRNYK
+802 
-815 DNRQF
+815 
-820 IFTTHNSSLAVAS
+820 
-833 DTDKYIV
+833 
-840 INSNARRG
+840 
-848 EIVNTGAL
+848 
-856 DTKETK
+856 
-862 ENVVNYLEGKEDTYV
+862 
-877 RKYNKYGFKY
+877 